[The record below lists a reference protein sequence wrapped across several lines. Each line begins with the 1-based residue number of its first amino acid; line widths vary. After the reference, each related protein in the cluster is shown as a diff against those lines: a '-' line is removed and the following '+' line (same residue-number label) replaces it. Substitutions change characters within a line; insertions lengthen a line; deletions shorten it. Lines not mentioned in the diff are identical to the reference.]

1 MKSIIFTL
9 FLFFST
15 VSQAVME
22 IITVNNRP
30 ASEVKTLLAP
40 LLQPED
46 VVVANGANLIIR
58 TSPERLIEIQEI
70 ISTLDTPLEN
80 LIITVV
86 QGRNISADEFN
97 AAANFKAHVST
108 RDSYRNPVQINARLR
123 QTKNNTITDNT
134 QTLRT
139 LDGQPAYIKVGNV
152 NPVQNIQYH
161 PSAYGYPAIST
172 HTQYIE
178 TSTGFA
184 VTPRLTGNNRVILN
198 ISPWSDQMSNNRQI
212 STQGAQT
219 TLQVQLG
226 EWIELGGNIEN
237 SQSTTRGI
245 LSEVRSTQTQNMHI
259 LIKVE
264 KQ

>member
-1 MKSIIFTL
+1 
-9 FLFFST
+9 
-15 VSQAVME
+15 ME

-58 TSPERLIEIQEI
+58 TTPERLIEIQQI
-70 ISTLDTPLEN
+70 ISKLDTPLEN

-97 AAANFKAHVST
+97 AAANFKAHITT
-108 RDSYRNPVQINARLR
+108 RDSYRNPVQVSARLR
-123 QTKNNTITDNT
+123 QTKNNSTTDNT

-152 NPVQNIQYH
+152 DPVKNIQHH
-161 PSAYGYPAIST
+161 PSNYGYPAIST

-178 TSTGFA
+178 ASTGFA
-184 VTPRLTGNNRVILN
+184 VTPRLTGKNQVILD
-198 ISPWSDQMSNNRQI
+198 ISPWSDQMGNNRQI
-212 STQGAQT
+212 STQGAHT
-219 TLQVQLG
+219 TLQAKLG
-226 EWIELGGNIEN
+226 EWLEIGGNIEN

-245 LSEVRSTQTQNMHI
+245 MSEVRSTQTGSMHI

>member
-1 MKSIIFTL
+1 MKPIIFTL
-9 FLFFST
+9 FLLFST

-30 ASEVKTLLAP
+30 ASEVKTLLVP

-58 TSPERLIEIQEI
+58 TSPERLGEIRGI
-70 ISTLDTPLEN
+70 ISKLDTPLEN
-80 LIITVV
+80 LIITVA
-86 QGRNISADEFN
+86 QGRNISADKFN
-97 AAANFKAHVST
+97 AAANFKVHISN
-108 RDSYRNPVQINARLR
+108 RDSYRDPVQVNARLR
-123 QTKNNTITDNT
+123 QTKSNSITDNT

-152 NPVQNIQYH
+152 DPVQNIQYH
-161 PSAYGYPAIST
+161 PSLYGYPAIST
-172 HTQYIE
+172 QTQYIE

-184 VTPRLTGNNRVILN
+184 VTPRLTGNNQVILD
-198 ISPWSDQMSNNRQI
+198 IAPWSDKMGNNRQI
-212 STQGAQT
+212 STQGAHT
-219 TLQVQLG
+219 TLQAKLG
-226 EWIELGGNIEN
+226 EWLEIGGNIEN

-245 LSEVRSTQTQNMHI
+245 LSEVRSTQTGNMHI
-259 LIKVE
+259 LIKIE

>member
-1 MKSIIFTL
+1 MKSLLFTL
-9 FLFFST
+9 FLLFST

-30 ASEVKTLLAP
+30 ALEVKILLAP

-46 VVVANGANLIIR
+46 VVVANGANLIIK

-70 ISTLDTPLEN
+70 ISKLDTPLEN

-86 QGRNISADEFN
+86 QGRNISATEFN
-97 AAANFKAHVST
+97 AAANFKAQIST
-108 RDSYRNPVQINARLR
+108 RNSYRNPVQINARLR
-123 QTKNNTITDNT
+123 HTKNNNITDST

-152 NPVQNIQYH
+152 DPVQNIQYH
-161 PSAYGYPAIST
+161 PSIYGYPAIST
-172 HTQYIE
+172 QTQYIE

-184 VTPRLTGNNRVILN
+184 VTPRLTGNNQVILD
-198 ISPWSDQMSNNRQI
+198 IAPWSDQIGNNRQI

-219 TLQVQLG
+219 TLQIQLG

-264 KQ
+264 K